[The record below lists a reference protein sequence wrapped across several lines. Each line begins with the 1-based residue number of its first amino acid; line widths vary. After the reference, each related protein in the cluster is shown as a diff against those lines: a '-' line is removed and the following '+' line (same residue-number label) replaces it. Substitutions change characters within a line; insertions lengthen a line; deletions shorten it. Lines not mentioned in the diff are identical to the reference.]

1 MINYLIGI
9 DGGATK
15 TIARLISVES
25 SEQSILIERTAGSC
39 SLSQN
44 FEQALSI
51 VKKLVAELLQ
61 SVTSQAKYVNIAMG
75 LAGAGND
82 ELKQKS
88 IHSLQQHFQ
97 LDEEQ
102 LVVTTDAVTSLFGAN
117 NGQAA
122 VCLALGTGSVAMSL
136 DSSGYIKQVGG
147 WGASIADEGGAVYIG
162 KQAVRAMLWEYD
174 QKNDFNSSLSIK
186 ISEYLGDNRSQI
198 LNWLGQA
205 SVVDYGNLAPLVTQ
219 LKDDCSV
226 AKRIFNE
233 HIKQVELLAQTVL
246 GSTSLPLILLGGLAE
261 ITTPYLSGNL
271 QNKLLSAKG
280 NSVDGA
286 CLLAKRQLTRK
297 QELKV
302 CQ

>member
-1 MINYLIGI
+1 MINYHIGI

-15 TIARLISVES
+15 TIARLISIAS
-25 SEQSILIERTAGSC
+25 SEQSILIERTAGSG

-44 FEQALSI
+44 FEQALFT
-51 VKKLVAELLQ
+51 VKNLVAELLH
-61 SVTSQAKYVNIAMG
+61 SVTSQAKHVNIAMG

-82 ELKQKS
+82 KLRQKFIQS
-88 IHSLQQHFQ
+88 IQQHFK
-97 LDEEQ
+97 LDEKQ
-102 LVVTTDAVTSLFGAN
+102 LVITTDAVTSLFGAN
-117 NGQAA
+117 NGKAA
-122 VCLALGTGSVAMSL
+122 VCLALGTGSVAMVL
-136 DSSGYIKQVGG
+136 DSHGHMKQVGG

-174 QKNDFNSSLSIK
+174 QNNDFNSSLSIK
-186 ISEYLGDNRSQI
+186 ISEYLGHNRGQI
-198 LNWLGQA
+198 LNWLSQA
-205 SVVDYGNLAPLVTQ
+205 SVVDYADLAPLVTQ

-261 ITTPYLSGNL
+261 VTAPYLSGNL

-286 CLLAKRQLTRK
+286 CLLAKRQLTEQ
-297 QELKV
+297 QEIKV